1 VVCSP
6 EVRAL
11 TAYRFA
17 GLTDGS
23 RPYLHMYTHS
33 NELEEVGIASL
44 TGVNIESNP
53 EMEALLGVSR
63 SFVIPPSAADV
74 VDRTETL
81 LLHSLHPE
89 RVQPQGAAVVV
100 HETGSHSAAV
110 MTFTTFP
117 VLSLVVF
124 IAFTPS
130 ARAYHLVHLPS
141 YYPCI

>member
-81 LLHSLHPE
+81 LLHSLHLHQFVRPE

-100 HETGSHSAAV
+100 HETGSHSAAI

-124 IAFTPS
+124 IAFTPY
-130 ARAYHLVHLPS
+130 A
-141 YYPCI
+141 